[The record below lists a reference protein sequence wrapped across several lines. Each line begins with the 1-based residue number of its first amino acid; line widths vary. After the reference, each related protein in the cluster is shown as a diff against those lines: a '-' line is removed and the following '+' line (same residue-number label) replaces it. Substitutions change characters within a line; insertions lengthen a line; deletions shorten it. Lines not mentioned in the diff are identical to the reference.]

1 MTKKLNFPA
10 DENVFK
16 DLIPINLSD
25 SIILPQKMKINK
37 KKYIFKLKKDPEPD
51 LEDFIVPFSAYVST
65 VPAPETVYE
74 FQKMNPNVFDEIYDM
89 FQRFNGPQ

>member
-10 DENVFK
+10 DKNVFK

-37 KKYIFKLKKDPEPD
+37 KKYVFKQKKDPEPD
-51 LEDFIVPFSAYVST
+51 LEDFITPVSAYVST
-65 VPAPETVYE
+65 MEPCKQVYE
-74 FQKMNPNVFDEIYDM
+74 FQQRNTNVFDEIYYM
-89 FQRFNGPQ
+89 FERFGPQ

>member
-16 DLIPINLSD
+16 NLIPINLSD

-37 KKYIFKLKKDPEPD
+37 KKYVFKQKKDPEPD
-51 LEDFIVPFSAYVST
+51 LDDFIVPILAYVST
-65 VPAPETVYE
+65 VEPAKQVYE
-74 FQKMNPNVFDEIYDM
+74 FQKLNTDVFDEIHDM
-89 FQRFNGPQ
+89 FKRFGPQ